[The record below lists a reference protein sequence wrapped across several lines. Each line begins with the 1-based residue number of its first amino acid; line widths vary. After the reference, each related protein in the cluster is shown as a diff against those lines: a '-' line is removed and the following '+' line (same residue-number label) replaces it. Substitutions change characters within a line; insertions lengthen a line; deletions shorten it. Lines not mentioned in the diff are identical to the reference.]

1 MRMKLLAYLLLSFF
15 LVSFAPAQAQRS
27 KHKPVKQAK
36 RGWRKSGTSY
46 NPYLKKKAKNKPS
59 AVMARQDKK
68 ELQRQK
74 KAAKKQMRRS
84 KRSLNK

>member
-1 MRMKLLAYLLLSFF
+1 MKYLSLILLTFF
-15 LVSFAPAQAQRS
+15 LSLHTTTEAQNS
-27 KHKPVKQAK
+27 KRKPVKQVK
-36 RGWRKSGTSY
+36 KGWKKSGSSY

-59 AVMARQDKK
+59 ARMARADKK

-84 KRSLNK
+84 KKRLNK